1 MTDTPRSGLKSRP
14 KDSERPTRKPMR
26 GWDRIKVFVFLIAC
40 FFALVWAS
48 MAGDQLNNVSTS
60 FREAFREA
68 VQSYWWLLALAG
80 LEVIRQLH
88 YVLAESSP
96 AYHSFWKRVFGR
108 WERRSS
114 TWNAWTKFRVMRVV
128 KFLFFLLIVSLLI
141 SAFSSDPRI
150 TPWNALVV
158 APALIVTA
166 MPLVFQLA
174 FGFLFGMLQ
183 FLGIFYLLTRG
194 GVETLMPDDIDTR
207 FSDVWGQDHVME
219 KVRENIMFLEDPASI
234 EDRGGHVPKGILLWG
249 PPGTGKTL
257 MAQAMAGETERP
269 FVFVEPGAFVNMFF
283 GIGILKMY
291 MLWRKLRKLAL
302 RYGGV
307 IAFFDEADS
316 LGNRGAAVGGEAG
329 AAMRPGE
336 SSVFDACNGLAYQSD
351 IARSLVVESAARST
365 DAGAPRSVKDGIIMG
380 GMGMGRGD
388 IFALQ
393 RLLTEMDGLK
403 KPRGFFNRRIRRL
416 LGMRPKPP
424 PNYRILVILAT
435 NMPQT
440 LDQALLRPGRIDRM
454 YRVGYTSK
462 EGRMRTYEGYFGKV
476 SHSLDRVQI
485 EKLAVITPYYSG
497 AKMKDIV
504 NESLIN
510 AIRNGRDSIEWID
523 VIQAKHLKELGPPED
538 VNYIDRERHAI
549 AIHEACHA
557 VAAYRERRHLSIDI
571 ASIEKGSGYLGVVVS
586 VKPEDLYTTWKS
598 EFEADIVVS
607 LASLAGERMFFF
619 GDNSSGVSGDLA
631 SATYVATG
639 MESRFGMGRTIGVL
653 DVLGEAGLQPGR
665 PAGEKPTKDKLPD
678 TMSQRIEE
686 RLDAV
691 YQRTWALLERNRK
704 EILAVAHA
712 LEVHKTLA
720 GEDVI
725 AVIEG
730 IQGPLVDGRP
740 YHDPAFQAALE
751 TYHARAA
758 AAHDDHAEVD
768 DSMPVLVPTPPIPVD
783 LVGAGGIAA
792 AGNGRQRSS
801 DGSVVDEDPPPP
813 RRD

>member
-1 MTDTPRSGLKSRP
+1 
-14 KDSERPTRKPMR
+14 MR
-26 GWDRIKVFVFLIAC
+26 TWDRIKVFLFLVGT
-40 FFALVWAS
+40 FFVLVWANL
-48 MAGDQLNNVSTS
+48 AGAQLAGTQKS
-60 FREAFREA
+60 FGTAFREGLD
-68 VQSYWWLLALAG
+68 SNWWLLALAA
-80 LEVIRQLH
+80 LEVVRQCH
-88 YVLAESSP
+88 YLLAEASSG
-96 AYHSFWKRVFGR
+96 YHAFWRRVFGR
-108 WERRSS
+108 WERRSGS
-114 TWNAWTKFRVMRVV
+114 WNAWTRFRITRI
-128 KFLFFLLIVSLLI
+128 LRIAFFLLIVDLLI
-141 SAFSSDPRI
+141 ATLSSDPRI
-150 TPWNALVV
+150 DAWNALVV
-158 APALIVTA
+158 APALAVGA

-183 FLGIFYLLTRG
+183 FFGIFYLLTRG
-194 GVETLMPDDIDTR
+194 GIEVLMPDDIETR
-207 FSDVWGQDHVME
+207 FTDVWGQDHVLE
-219 KVRENIMFLEDPASI
+219 KVRENIVFLEDPASI
-234 EDRGGHVPKGILLWG
+234 EDRGGYVPKGILLWG

-269 FVFVEPGAFVNMFF
+269 FVFVEPGAFINMFF

-291 MLWRKLRKLAL
+291 MLWRRLRKLAL
-302 RYGGV
+302 RHGGV

-316 LGNRGAAVGGEAG
+316 LGNRGAAVGGEIGVAG
-329 AAMRPGE
+329 GTAPRAP
-336 SSVFDACNGLAYQSD
+336 FDACNGFGYLSD
-351 IARSLVVESAARST
+351 VARST
-365 DAGAPRSVKDGIIMG
+365 VLGSSSPASEDGAPRTIRDRIIMG

-424 PNYRILVILAT
+424 PNYRILVIMAT
-435 NMPQT
+435 NLPQT

-462 EGRMRTYEGYFGKV
+462 EGRVKTYEGYFNKV
-476 SHSLDRVQI
+476 KHSLTQEQI

-497 AKMKDIV
+497 AKMKDVV

-510 AIRNGRDSIEWID
+510 AIHHGRDSIEWID

-557 VAAYRERRHLSIDI
+557 VAAYRERRHLTIDI

-598 EFEADIVVS
+598 EFESDIVVS

-631 SATYVATG
+631 SATYVAAG
-639 MESRFGMGRTIGVL
+639 MEARFGMGKTIGVV
-653 DVLGEAGLQPGR
+653 DVLEDQHLGPGR
-665 PAGEKPTKDKLPD
+665 PVGEVPSKDKLPE
-678 TMSQRIEE
+678 TMSQRVEA
-686 RLDAV
+686 RLEGL
-691 YQRTWALLERNRK
+691 YRRTWDLLERNRS
-704 EILAVAHA
+704 EVLAVAYA
-712 LEVHKTLA
+712 LEHHKTIA

-730 IQGPLVDGRP
+730 TNGPLIDGRP
-740 YHDPAFQAALE
+740 YHDPAFQQELE
-751 TYHARAA
+751 AYHAKAA
-758 AAHDDHAEVD
+758 AAHDDHAEMDEVL
-768 DSMPVLVPTPPIPVD
+768 PILVPAPPVD
-783 LVGAGGIAA
+783 VM
-792 AGNGRQRSS
+792 GNGRGGNGRTARRSTA
-801 DGSVVDEDPPPP
+801 EEPPPG
-813 RRD
+813 

>member
-1 MTDTPRSGLKSRP
+1 
-14 KDSERPTRKPMR
+14 
-26 GWDRIKVFVFLIAC
+26 
-40 FFALVWAS
+40 
-48 MAGDQLNNVSTS
+48 
-60 FREAFREA
+60 
-68 VQSYWWLLALAG
+68 
-80 LEVIRQLH
+80 
-88 YVLAESSP
+88 
-96 AYHSFWKRVFGR
+96 
-108 WERRSS
+108 
-114 TWNAWTKFRVMRVV
+114 
-128 KFLFFLLIVSLLI
+128 
-141 SAFSSDPRI
+141 
-150 TPWNALVV
+150 
-158 APALIVTA
+158 
-166 MPLVFQLA
+166 
-174 FGFLFGMLQ
+174 
-183 FLGIFYLLTRG
+183 
-194 GVETLMPDDIDTR
+194 
-207 FSDVWGQDHVME
+207 
-219 KVRENIMFLEDPASI
+219 
-234 EDRGGHVPKGILLWG
+234 
-249 PPGTGKTL
+249 
-257 MAQAMAGETERP
+257 
-269 FVFVEPGAFVNMFF
+269 
-283 GIGILKMY
+283 MY

-329 AAMRPGE
+329 AAMRP
-336 SSVFDACNGLAYQSD
+336 SDPSVFDACNGLTYLSD
-351 IARSLVVESAARST
+351 VARST
-365 DAGAPRSVKDGIIMG
+365 VVGSATRASEAGGPRSVKDGIIMG

-440 LDQALLRPGRIDRM
+440 LDQALLVPDGST
-454 YRVGYTSK
+454 GCTGSATPSK
-462 EGRMRTYEGYFGKV
+462 EGRVRTYEGYFGKV
-476 SHSLDRVQI
+476 RHSLDRSQI

-510 AIRNGRDSIEWID
+510 AIRSGRDSIEWID

-665 PAGEKPTKDKLPD
+665 PAGEKPSKDRLPD

-686 RLDAV
+686 RLETV
-691 YQRTWALLERNRK
+691 YRRTWELLERNRK

-730 IQGPLVDGRP
+730 TEGPLVDGRP

-751 TYHARAA
+751 TYHVRAA

-768 DSMPVLVPTPPIPVD
+768 DSMPVLIPAPPVD
-783 LVGAGGIAA
+783 LVGVGGIAA
-792 AGNGRQRSS
+792 AGGNGQRSAS
-801 DGSVVDEDPPPP
+801 TADEDPDAPPHDATSGLRLAEP
-813 RRD
+813 RR